1 MEIPR
6 HIAIIMDGNGRWAT
20 ARGLARYRGHQVGV
34 DSARAVIRKA
44 AQLGVEVLTL
54 FTLSCDNLGRS
65 GEELDFI
72 IALLDRYLVK
82 ERLELRKENVC
93 LRTIGSLTELP
104 ECTQRLLA
112 ETTDFLQTG
121 TGLILNVALNYL
133 GRNELRDACR
143 DIARRVVSGDI
154 DVEEISTGTIAE
166 HLQTTGLPDPDL
178 LIRTGG
184 EQRISNFLLWQLAYT
199 EFYFADEMWPEFRE
213 ESFAQAIVAYSK
225 RERRYGLE
233 GNNRMVKCLN
243 YHQL

>member
-34 DSARAVIRKA
+34 ESARVVIRKA
-44 AQLGVEVLTL
+44 AQLGVKVLTL

-82 ERLELRKENVC
+82 ERLELQKENVC
-93 LRTIGSLTELP
+93 FRTIGSLTELP
-104 ECTQRLLA
+104 ERTQRLLA
-112 ETTDFLQTG
+112 ETSDFLRSG
-121 TGLILNVALNYL
+121 TGLVLNVALNYL
-133 GRNELRDACR
+133 GRNELRDACQS
-143 DIARRVVSGDI
+143 IARQVVSGEL
-154 DVEEISTGTIAE
+154 DVEDISTEVVAE

-178 LIRTGG
+178 LIRTSG
-184 EQRISNFLLWQLAYT
+184 EQRISNFLLWQLAYS
-199 EFYFADEMWPEFRE
+199 EFYFANEMWPEFRE
-213 ESFAQAIVAYSK
+213 EAFTRAIVAYSK

-233 GNNRMVKCLN
+233 GNKRMVSN
-243 YHQL
+243 V

>member
-1 MEIPR
+1 MNVPR
-6 HIAIIMDGNGRWAT
+6 HIAIIMDGNGRWAMT
-20 ARGLARYRGHQVGV
+20 RGLARYHGHQVGV
-34 DSARAVIRKA
+34 ESARAVIRQA
-44 AQLGVEVLTL
+44 GQLGVEVLTL

-93 LRTIGSLTELP
+93 FRTIGSLTELP
-104 ECTQRLLA
+104 ERTQRLLA
-112 ETTDFLQTG
+112 ETSDFLRSG
-121 TGLILNVALNYL
+121 NGLILNIALNYL

-143 DIARRVVSGDI
+143 NIAGQAVSGEI
-154 DVEEISTGTIAE
+154 NVEDISTEMIAE

-178 LIRTGG
+178 LIRTSG

-199 EFYFADEMWPEFRE
+199 EFYFADEMWPDFRE
-213 ESFAQAIVAYSK
+213 EAFTRAVVDYGK

-233 GNNRMVKCLN
+233 GNKGAVKCLN